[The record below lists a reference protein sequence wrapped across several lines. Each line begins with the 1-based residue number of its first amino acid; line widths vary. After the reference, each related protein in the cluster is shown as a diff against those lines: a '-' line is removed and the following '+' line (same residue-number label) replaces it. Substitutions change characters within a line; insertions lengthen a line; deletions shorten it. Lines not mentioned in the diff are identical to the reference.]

1 MKKILLKIFVFFI
14 LFSEIAMACNFR
26 IANFGDQ
33 KEDLNIESLNY
44 EPLMMPDRFGGE
56 NIMIPLET
64 ICKNDKS
71 FWDTKLI
78 LLYVENQLV
87 RIQLYRP
94 IMDDRNLMD
103 FAMKKYGQFN
113 LPEGLPKKEWR
124 GNYLWIKNT
133 ETIEYISANIHDGHA
148 EYLEIVGKLYEDKMA
163 IYNEEIGKWLDSR
176 E

>member
-14 LFSEIAMACNFR
+14 VLSEVAMACNFR

-64 ICKNDKS
+64 ICKNNKS

-78 LLYVENQLV
+78 LLYVENRLV

-94 IMDDRNLMD
+94 LMDDRNLMD

-124 GNYLWIKNT
+124 GNYLWVKNT

-148 EYLEIVGKLYEDKMA
+148 EYIEIVGKLYEDKMA

>member
-14 LFSEIAMACNFR
+14 LLSEVAMACNFR

-78 LLYVENQLV
+78 LLYVDNQLV

-94 IMDDRNLMD
+94 LMDDRNLMD

-124 GNYLWIKNT
+124 GNYLWVKNT

>member
-1 MKKILLKIFVFFI
+1 MNRFI
-14 LFSEIAMACNFR
+14 LHIFGIFLLAQANAFACNFK
-26 IANFGDQ
+26 IADFGTP
-33 KEDLNIESLNY
+33 KESVKLDET
-44 EPLMMPDRFGGE
+44 LMAPMLMPDRFGGE

-103 FAMKKYGQFN
+103 FAMKKYGKFN

-124 GNYLWIKNT
+124 GNYLWVKNT

>member
-1 MKKILLKIFVFFI
+1 MKKLLLKIFVFFI
-14 LFSEIAMACNFR
+14 ILSEVAMACNFR

-78 LLYVENQLV
+78 LLYVDNQLV

-94 IMDDRNLMD
+94 LMDDRNLMD
-103 FAMKKYGQFN
+103 FAMKKYGQFK

-124 GNYLWIKNT
+124 GNYLWVKNT